1 MSKDQAHAFL
11 ALWNAITSESVQPEY
26 EKWHSF
32 EHVPERVGLP
42 GFVQATRYRSVT
54 QPLRYFTSYQLGSL
68 DALSTPEYRDVFT
81 NPTPWSVRMRQVLR
95 DFYRLPCQVGGV
107 HGVGSASQLG
117 TLRWRSTRP
126 DLTEKIN
133 DLLHAL
139 VNNGQAIRAEWGFA
153 PPTEEY
159 WLPNTSSSNLQ
170 GVGIEH
176 VLVLQHLDADFLKS
190 SMLSLVQL
198 LGTHASSLGHP
209 EYFEQLT
216 HVCQDEMSNSLGTRR
231 PPHTTLFNQYIG
243 DPGHD
248 FSTKT

>member
-1 MSKDQAHAFL
+1 MSNDQAQAFL
-11 ALWNAITSESVQPEY
+11 ALWNAIANESVQPEY

-54 QPLRYFTSYQLGSL
+54 QPLRYFTSYQLRSL

-107 HGVGSASQLG
+107 HGVGSARQLA
-117 TLRWRSTRP
+117 TLQWRSTRP

-139 VNNGQAIRAEWGFA
+139 VNNGRAIRAEWGYA
-153 PPTEEY
+153 SPTDEY
-159 WLPNTSSSNLQ
+159 WLPNTSSNLQ

-176 VLVLQHLDADFLKS
+176 VLLLQHLDADALIN
-190 SMLSLVQL
+190 SMESLIQL
-198 LGTHASSLGHP
+198 LEPHFSSVDRP

-216 HVCQDEMSNSLGTRR
+216 HVRQDEMSHPWGTRR
-231 PPHTTLFNQYIG
+231 PPHITLFNQFTG
-243 DPGHD
+243 DFGHD
-248 FSTKT
+248 L